1 MKIDRLF
8 QIIYI
13 LLERKHITAKELAE
27 KFGVSTR
34 TIYRDIDTLSIAGIP
49 IYANKGKGGGIK
61 ILSNY
66 VIDKSLLSKE
76 EQNSL
81 IIGLE
86 TLKATE
92 YGKVD
97 EALSKLRGIFNRSN
111 DNWIE
116 VDFSYWGSSEEDKLK
131 FEYLKIALTTAKIIE
146 FNYYDSLGNK
156 TTRRVNPLKLI
167 FKEKA
172 WYLRAYCLLKKDYR
186 TFKIQRINNLQIKDE
201 TFDRKKYNLFNLDT
215 SYENSPKS
223 ITLKIILSE
232 NVKNRV
238 YNEFGIN
245 NIKKNDDGSFEITF
259 TASEDEWLYNYII
272 SFGENIRII
281 EPNYINN
288 IIRKRLE
295 IILEKYKQF
304 S

>member
-13 LLERKHITAKELAE
+13 LLDKKQITAKELAK
-27 KFGVSTR
+27 KFEVSTR

-61 ILSNY
+61 LLDNY
-66 VIDKSLLSKE
+66 VMDKSLLSKE

-81 IIGLE
+81 LIGLE

-92 YGKVD
+92 YDKVD
-97 EALSKLRGIFNRSN
+97 EALSKLKGLFNRNN
-111 DNWIE
+111 DSWIE
-116 VDFSYWGSSEEDKLK
+116 VDFSYWGSSEDDKLK
-131 FEYLKIALTTAKIIE
+131 FEYLKIALTNAKTIE
-146 FNYYDSLGNK
+146 FDYYDSLGKK

-186 TFKIQRINNLQIKDE
+186 TFKIQRINNLKIKEE
-201 TFDRKKYNLFNLDT
+201 TFDRNKYNLFNLDT
-215 SYENSPKS
+215 SYRDSPKS
-223 ITLKIILSE
+223 ITLKVILSE
-232 NVKNRV
+232 NVKHRV
-238 YNEFGIN
+238 YNEFSIN
-245 NIKKNDDGSFEITF
+245 NIKKNDDGSFEIIF
-259 TASEDEWLYNYII
+259 TAVEDEWLYNYII

-281 EPNYINN
+281 EPKYINK